1 MPGEA
6 TGSRSDGCKTPTVAL
21 DLRTDA
27 APSPW
32 TELADHL
39 ESVRRSILAEIRDYP
54 PPIAAC
60 DQQFNYLLEQRD
72 RVAGELNRLASMRHN
87 DPPSGTDLEALRDFV
102 TESQCIADEL
112 KAQLVQQLHQA
123 ATSRAAY

>member
-1 MPGEA
+1 
-6 TGSRSDGCKTPTVAL
+6 
-21 DLRTDA
+21 
-27 APSPW
+27 
-32 TELADHL
+32 
-39 ESVRRSILAEIRDYP
+39 
-54 PPIAAC
+54 
-60 DQQFNYLLEQRD
+60 
-72 RVAGELNRLASMRHN
+72 MRHN

>member
-1 MPGEA
+1 VA
-6 TGSRSDGCKTPTVAL
+6 T

-27 APSPW
+27 APSLW
-32 TELADHL
+32 TELEDLL

-87 DPPSGTDLEALRDFV
+87 DAPSGADLEALREFIG
-102 TESQCIADEL
+102 ESQCIADEL

-123 ATSRAAY
+123 ATSRTAY

>member
-1 MPGEA
+1 V
-6 TGSRSDGCKTPTVAL
+6 GSKKGAQDGCGTPMVAL
-21 DLRTDA
+21 DTRTDA

-32 TELADHL
+32 TELEDHL
-39 ESVRRSILAEIRDYP
+39 ESVRRSILAEIREYP

-72 RVAGELNRLASMRHN
+72 SVAGELNRLASMRHN
-87 DPPSGTDLEALRDFV
+87 DAPGGADLEALRDFIR
-102 TESQCIADEL
+102 ESPCIAAEL

-123 ATSRAAY
+123 ATSRTAY